1 MAKRDYYEVL
11 GVNRNAG
18 DDELKKAYRRL
29 AMKNH
34 PDRNPDDTAAEDR
47 FKEGKE
53 AYEVLSDAR
62 KRTAYDQF
70 GHAGVEQTLGGAGRA
85 GGFRDIFDEVF
96 GDIFGGG
103 RGAGGGSRVYRGAD
117 LRYELGLSLEEAVFG
132 TTVKIDVPS
141 RVHCE
146 SCSGSGAR
154 PGSSPETC
162 STCDGVGQVRMQQ
175 GFFSLQQTCPRCR
188 GAGKVITSPCPA
200 CDGDGRTVR
209 NKSLSV
215 KVPAGVDVGDRVRLT
230 GEGESGENGGPPGD
244 LYVEINVR
252 DHPIFTRE
260 GVHLYCEVPIGFV
273 TATLGG
279 ELQVPGLEGRIN
291 LKVPAESQ
299 TGKLFRL
306 RGKGVKSVRGGEQGD
321 LLCRVVVETP
331 INLNRKQRDLL
342 KEFDDSLQ
350 KNERKHRPKESGW
363 IDNVKRFFEDLK

>member
-1 MAKRDYYEVL
+1 MKCSGTY
-11 GVNRNAG
+11 
-18 DDELKKAYRRL
+18 L
-29 AMKNH
+29 AAH
-34 PDRNPDDTAAEDR
+34 VVAVARVFIAAR
-47 FKEGKE
+47 
-53 AYEVLSDAR
+53 
-62 KRTAYDQF
+62 
-70 GHAGVEQTLGGAGRA
+70 
-85 GGFRDIFDEVF
+85 I
-96 GDIFGGG
+96 
-103 RGAGGGSRVYRGAD
+103 

-132 TTVKIDVPS
+132 AAVKIEVPT
-141 RVHCE
+141 RVQCE
-146 SCSGSGAR
+146 ACSGSGAR
-154 PGSSPETC
+154 PGTSPETC

-188 GAGKVITSPCPA
+188 GTGSVIGNPCHT
-200 CDGDGRTVR
+200 CDGAGRTVR

-230 GEGESGENGGPPGD
+230 GEGEAGENGGPPGD

-279 ELQVPGLEGRIN
+279 ELEVPGLEGRIN
-291 LKVPAESQ
+291 LKVPTETQ

-306 RGKGVKSVRGGEQGD
+306 RAKGVKSVRGGEQGD

-331 INLNRKQRDLL
+331 VNLSRKQKDLL
-342 KEFDDSLQ
+342 GEFDDSLH
-350 KNERKHRPKESGW
+350 KNERKHRPRESGW

>member
-34 PDRNPDDTAAEDR
+34 PDRNPDDGAAEDR

-53 AYEVLSDAR
+53 AYEVLSDAH
-62 KRTAYDQF
+62 KRSAYDQF
-70 GHAGVEQTLGGAGRA
+70 GHAGVEQTVGGAGRA

-103 RGAGGGSRVYRGAD
+103 RGGGGGSRVYRGAD

-132 TTVKIDVPS
+132 ATVKIDVPS
-141 RVHCE
+141 RVQCE
-146 SCSGSGAR
+146 ECSGSGAR
-154 PGSSPETC
+154 PGSSPQTC
-162 STCDGVGQVRMQQ
+162 TTCDGVGQVRMQQ

-200 CDGDGRTVR
+200 CDGDGRIVR

-230 GEGESGENGGPPGD
+230 GEGEPGENGGPPGD

-279 ELQVPGLEGRIN
+279 ELEVPGLEGRII

-342 KEFDDSLQ
+342 KEFDDSLHL
-350 KNERKHRPKESGW
+350 NERKHRPKESGW